1 MKCLRAVAIE
11 LLAFAV
17 VGVAVTQTG
26 QGQAAAAQFRL
37 NDGKAVAGL

>member
-26 QGQAAAAQFRL
+26 QGRQPRRSS
-37 NDGKAVAGL
+37 D